1 MLKELLVKGRHKKR
15 RLLLLIPALV
25 VIAVTSTY
33 PLIYAFWLGSHRWQ
47 ISESPNPQ
55 FFVGL
60 ENFIR
65 ALSDSNFLM
74 VAKTS
79 FIYTA
84 ISVVMSVVIG
94 LAIAVV
100 LQRPGIATSFTKTL
114 LIFPFA
120 ISPALKGYT
129 FRYMLHPE
137 SGILDRF
144 FNFLFPGT
152 ENLIWLG
159 NTGWAIFWLAMT
171 EVWGWAPLVALMF
184 VGALGSISPSIFEAA
199 RLDGTNNIQLFI
211 HVTLPLL
218 MPVVLTITLL
228 RTIFSL
234 KMFDQVV
241 TMTNGGPGG
250 STQTFNYQIYQ
261 TGFRFMD
268 MGYAAAM
275 ASILIVIMA
284 IISFLYVKSLVRK
297 EL

>member
-1 MLKELLVKGRHKKR
+1 MPVGKKHR
-15 RLLLLIPALV
+15 RLLLLIPALS

-33 PLIYAFWLGSHRWQ
+33 PLIYAFWLGTRKWQ
-47 ISESPNPQ
+47 ISQSPVPQ
-55 FFVGL
+55 GFVGL
-60 ENFIR
+60 ENFLR
-65 ALSDSNFLM
+65 ALGDSNFMM
-74 VAKTS
+74 VARTS
-79 FIYTA
+79 FTYTV
-84 ISVVMSVVIG
+84 ISVVLSVVIG
-94 LAIAVV
+94 LAIALV
-100 LQRPGIATSFTKTL
+100 LQKPGISTTFAKTL

-137 SGILDRF
+137 SGILTRF
-144 FNFLFPGT
+144 LNFLFPAT

-159 NTGWAIFWLAMT
+159 QTGWAIFWLAMT

-184 VGALGSISPSIFEAA
+184 LGALGSISPSIFEAA
-199 RLDGTNNIQLFI
+199 KLDGTSNVQLFFRI
-211 HVTLPLL
+211 TLPLL

-250 STQTFNYQIYQ
+250 STQTFNYLIYQ
-261 TGFRFMD
+261 TAFRFMD

-275 ASILIVIMA
+275 AAILIVIMA
-284 IISFLYVKSLVRK
+284 IISSLYVRSLKSRGL
-297 EL
+297 

>member
-1 MLKELLVKGRHKKR
+1 VPVGKKQR
-15 RLLLLIPALV
+15 KLLLLIPALS
-25 VIAVTSTY
+25 VIAITSTY
-33 PLIYAFWLGSHRWQ
+33 PLLYAFWLGSHKWQ
-47 ISESPNPQ
+47 ISQSAVPQ
-55 FFVGL
+55 EFVGL

-65 ALSDSNFLM
+65 AIGDSNFMM
-74 VAKTS
+74 VARTS
-79 FIYTA
+79 FTYTA
-84 ISVVMSVVIG
+84 VSVVLSVVIG
-94 LAIAVV
+94 LAIALV
-100 LQRPGIATSFTKTL
+100 LQKPGISTTFTKTL

-137 SGILDRF
+137 SGILNRF
-144 FNFLFPGT
+144 FNFLFPAT

-159 NTGWAIFWLAMT
+159 RTGWAIFWLAMT

-184 VGALGSISPSIFEAA
+184 LGALGSISPSIFEAA
-199 RLDGTNNIQLFI
+199 KLDGTNNAQLFFRI
-211 HVTLPLL
+211 TLPLL

-250 STQTFNYQIYQ
+250 STQTFNYLIYQ

-275 ASILIVIMA
+275 AAILIIIMA
-284 IISFLYVKSLVRK
+284 TFSSLYVRSLKSRGI
-297 EL
+297 

>member
-1 MLKELLVKGRHKKR
+1 MKGGHKKR
-15 RLLLLIPALV
+15 KLVLLIPALI
-25 VIAVTSTY
+25 VIAITSTY
-33 PLIYAFWLGSHRWQ
+33 PLIYAFWLGSHQWL
-47 ISESPNPQ
+47 ISQSPVMQ
-55 FFVGL
+55 GFVGL

-65 ALSDSNFLM
+65 ALTDSNFLM

-79 FIYTA
+79 FLYTL

-94 LAIAVV
+94 LAIAIA
-100 LQRPGIATSFTKTL
+100 LQKPGILTTLTKTL

-144 FNFLFPGT
+144 FNFLIPAT
-152 ENLIWLG
+152 DNLIWLG
-159 NTGWAIFWLAMT
+159 HTGWALFWLAMT

-184 VGALGSISPSIFEAA
+184 VGALGSISTSIFEAA
-199 RLDGTNNIQLFI
+199 KLDGTNNIQLFI

-218 MPVVLTITLL
+218 LPVVMTITLL

-241 TMTNGGPGG
+241 TMTNGGPGA
-250 STQTFNYQIYQ
+250 STQTFNYLIYQ

-268 MGYAAAM
+268 MGYAAAL
-275 ASILIVIMA
+275 AAILIVIMA
-284 IISFLYVKSLVRK
+284 IFASFYTKSLIREGV
-297 EL
+297 

>member
-1 MLKELLVKGRHKKR
+1 MPVGQKNRKYI
-15 RLLLLIPALV
+15 LLLPALS
-25 VIAVTSTY
+25 VIAITSTY
-33 PLIYAFWLGSHRWQ
+33 PLIYAFWLGSRRWL
-47 ISESPNPQ
+47 ISESPSPQ
-55 FFVGL
+55 QFVGL

-65 ALSDSNFLM
+65 ALSDSQFLM
-74 VAKTS
+74 VARTS

-84 ISVVMSVVIG
+84 ISVILSVIIG
-94 LAIAVV
+94 LAIALI
-100 LQRPGIATSFTKTL
+100 LQKPGISSTFTKSL

-137 SGILDRF
+137 SGIIDRF
-144 FNFLFPGT
+144 LNAIFPST

-159 NTGWAIFWLAMT
+159 HTGWAIFWLAMT

-184 VGALGSISPSIFEAA
+184 LGALGSISPYIFEAA
-199 RLDGTNNIQLFI
+199 KLDGMNNVQLFYYI
-211 HVTLPLL
+211 TLPLL
-218 MPVVLTITLL
+218 LPVVLTVTLL

-250 STQTFNYQIYQ
+250 STQTFNYHIYQ

-284 IISFLYVKSLVRK
+284 IISSLYVKSLKRRG
-297 EL
+297 L